1 MSERDERVEALAEV
15 LAQHREDFSDH
26 CCHWHDGCD
35 CGWTDEPD
43 GDSTHVAYVGHLA
56 ATLLRSPAMRDLL
69 AEAWDEGHAAGCDY
83 QGDGWNSD
91 AHDPAEDNP
100 YRQETA

>member
-1 MSERDERVEALAEV
+1 MSTDLNRERVEALAES
-15 LAQHREDFSDH
+15 AFHF
-26 CCHWHDGCD
+26 
-35 CGWTDEPD
+35 TDED
-43 GDSTHVAYVGHLA
+43 IENAHEAMGEGEWQWFQWLMRQKAQA
-56 ATLLRSPAMRDLL
+56 LLDSPAMRDLL
-69 AEAWDEGHAAGCDY
+69 AEAWDEGHVAGRDY